1 MQVFDSVLA
10 RLKSAKNLYMSHRFF
25 YKIRQIHRIFDAFRQ
40 NPPIFYRNQA
50 PARRLQ
56 APCTERATWRETPS
70 TSSAFA
76 QETQHPHEMD
86 AGLKSL
92 VTCTRRAPLTWGVA
106 RGCNLRIPAR
116 PTCPRPALG
125 PLLVLVEALTSSN
138 AGLALV
144 NLLLEKRNNATLYG
158 LRILSCRIHQSNVIC
173 GDQAND
179 VQDLER
185 TLW

>member
-1 MQVFDSVLA
+1 MHAEL
-10 RLKSAKNLYMSHRFF
+10 
-25 YKIRQIHRIFDAFRQ
+25 
-40 NPPIFYRNQA
+40 PPPSRRA
-50 PARRLQ
+50 PA
-56 APCTERATWRETPS
+56 AWRETPS
-70 TSSAFA
+70 ASSASA
-76 QETQHPHEMD
+76 QETRHPHEMD

-92 VTCTRRAPLTWGVA
+92 VTCTRRAPLTCGVA
-106 RGCNLRIPAR
+106 RGCNLRIPAL

-144 NLLLEKRNNATLYG
+144 NLLFEEGNNATLYG
-158 LRILSCRIHQSNVIC
+158 LWILSCRVHQSNVVC

-179 VQDLER
+179 VQNLER